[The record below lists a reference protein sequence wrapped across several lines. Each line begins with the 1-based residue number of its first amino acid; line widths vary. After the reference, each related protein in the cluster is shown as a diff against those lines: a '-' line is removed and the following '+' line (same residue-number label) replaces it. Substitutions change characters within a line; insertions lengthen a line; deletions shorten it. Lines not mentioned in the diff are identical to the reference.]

1 MMGKKKEIEVL
12 VSGGQATAGPPLGP
26 ALGPL
31 GVNVLQVVNRINELT
46 KPYSG
51 MKVSVKVVVD
61 LETKGFDVIVGTP
74 SAAALIVKELGIEKG
89 SGNPKAEKVGDI
101 SLESVRR
108 IAEIKMADGY
118 AKDLKG
124 AMKEVLG
131 TCLSMGVTVGGKDPR
146 EVQRELD
153 RSGAPA

>member
-1 MMGKKKEIEVL
+1 
-12 VSGGQATAGPPLGP
+12 
-26 ALGPL
+26 
-31 GVNVLQVVNRINELT
+31 
-46 KPYSG
+46 
-51 MKVSVKVVVD
+51 
-61 LETKGFDVIVGTP
+61 TP

-153 RSGAPA
+153 RSGASA